1 MRFLL
6 FVVFGVI
13 VNTMIAQINL
23 NSLKSTA
30 TKAQKEINSL
40 ELSQSEVVQG
50 LREALIVGARNSS
63 SNASQ
68 KGGFN
73 TNSLIRIP
81 FPKDAEKMK
90 KTLVRIG
97 MQSQVTEFE
106 KTLNAAA
113 EDASRFAKE
122 IFIDAV
128 KKMTIK
134 DARSI
139 LKGKDNAA
147 TNYLKK
153 QTSKKLY
160 VKFKPIVKR
169 SIAKVDLTKHWNIL
183 AERYN
188 TIPLSQKIN
197 TDLEDYITNQAIN
210 GLFVL
215 IANEEKEIRN
225 NRKAR
230 VSRILQKVFK

>member
-6 FVVFGVI
+6 LLAFGFVVI
-13 VNTMIAQINL
+13 TMTAQINL
-23 NSLKSTA
+23 NNLKNA
-30 TKAQKEINSL
+30 AKKAQEVISSS
-40 ELSQSEVVQG
+40 ELSESELVQG
-50 LREALIVGARNSS
+50 LKEALIVGATNSS
-63 SNASQ
+63 SYASQ

-90 KTLVRIG
+90 TTLVKIG
-97 MQSQVTEFE
+97 MQSQVTQFE
-106 KTLNAAA
+106 KTLNTAA
-113 EDASRFAKE
+113 EDASQFAKV

-134 DARSI
+134 DAISI

-147 TNYLKK
+147 TTYLKE
-153 QTSKKLY
+153 QTSNELY
-160 VKFKPIVKR
+160 VRFKPVVKR
-169 SIAKVDLTKHWNIL
+169 SIAKVNLIKHWNML
-183 AERYN
+183 ANRYN
-188 TIPLSQKIN
+188 ALLLSQKVN
-197 TDLEDYITNQAIN
+197 PDLEDYITNQAIN

-225 NRKAR
+225 NPKAR
-230 VSRILQKVFK
+230 VSEILQKVFK

>member
-1 MRFLL
+1 
-6 FVVFGVI
+6 
-13 VNTMIAQINL
+13 
-23 NSLKSTA
+23 
-30 TKAQKEINSL
+30 
-40 ELSQSEVVQG
+40 
-50 LREALIVGARNSS
+50 VGATNSS
-63 SNASQ
+63 SDASQ

-90 KTLVRIG
+90 TTLVKVG
-97 MQSQVTEFE
+97 MQSQVTQFE

-113 EDASRFAKE
+113 EDASQFAKE

-134 DARSI
+134 DAMSI

-147 TNYLKK
+147 TNYLKE
-153 QTSKKLY
+153 QTSKELY
-160 VKFKPIVKR
+160 LKFKPAVKQ
-169 SIAKVDLTKHWNIL
+169 SIAKVNLTKHWNML
-183 AERYN
+183 VNRYN
-188 TIPLSQKIN
+188 ALPLSQKVN
-197 TDLEDYITNQAIN
+197 PDLEDYITNQAIN

-225 NRKAR
+225 NPKAR
-230 VSRILQKVFK
+230 VSEILQKVFK

>member
-6 FVVFGVI
+6 FLAFGFV
-13 VNTMIAQINL
+13 VNTMTAQINL
-23 NSLKSTA
+23 NNLKSA
-30 TKAQKEINSL
+30 AIKAQAVITSS
-40 ELSQSEVVQG
+40 ELSQSEVTKG
-50 LREALIVGARNSS
+50 LKEALIVGATNSS
-63 SNASQ
+63 SDASQ

-81 FPKDAEKMK
+81 FPKDAKKMK
-90 KTLVRIG
+90 TTLVKVG
-97 MQSQVTEFE
+97 MQSQVTQFE

-113 EDASRFAKE
+113 EDASQFAKE

-134 DARSI
+134 DAMSI

-147 TNYLKK
+147 TNYLKE
-153 QTSKKLY
+153 QTSNELY
-160 VKFKPIVKR
+160 VKFKPVVKQ
-169 SIAKVDLTKHWNIL
+169 SIAKVNLTKHWNML
-183 AERYN
+183 ANRYN
-188 TIPLSQKIN
+188 ALPLSQKVN
-197 TDLEDYITNQAIN
+197 PDLEDYITNQAIN

-225 NRKAR
+225 NPKAR
-230 VSRILQKVFK
+230 VSEILQKVFK